1 MNEGGGSYKFN
12 QNILKLSVEKK
23 NIENAISEWDF
34 LENLFKKLNK
44 NDNKEV
50 CICGH
55 IIKNIYF
62 AINNFNNNII
72 TLGSECIKYITGEKI
87 KSKVPNLLFLR
98 NKLLKKKI
106 DENPY
111 CTILDIKKWSQNIF
125 SDIIIYLS
133 EKINNAQTIIE
144 IDEIDKCLNE
154 LQIYY
159 KKHDDMDTLC
169 TEMQV
174 RKREIRNE
182 LKIRMEEK
190 IKKEQEEKIKKEQ
203 EEKIKKEQEE
213 KIKKEQEE
221 KIKKE
226 QEEKI
231 KKEQEEKIKKEQEI
245 EEKKRLDEIKEKI
258 KKKQESEKIKK
269 EQKEKIKKKQESE
282 KIKKEQEEKIKK
294 EQEEKIKKEQEIE
307 EKKRRDEIKEKQEIE
322 EFIIIS
328 NDIKSN
334 IPFRTTM
341 DKLGI
346 NYISCY
352 DYAIIM
358 YYLNNYNNFE
368 DFYNN
373 VDHLDDS
380 IEFHEFLIKY
390 HKIKQKLKYNL

>member
-226 QEEKI
+226 QE
-231 KKEQEEKIKKEQEI
+231 
-245 EEKKRLDEIKEKI
+245 
-258 KKKQESEKIKK
+258 
-269 EQKEKIKKKQESE
+269 
-282 KIKKEQEEKIKK
+282 
-294 EQEEKIKKEQEIE
+294 IE